1 MPKLRETPEQ
11 AADRHYREAIAA
23 GLARERMTQRTLA
36 EKTKLTPQTL
46 SGYRSNPRNMSVK
59 TLRAMWKLNVLTEA
73 DVAAIIC
80 Y

>member
-11 AADRHYREAIAA
+11 AADRRYREAIAA
-23 GLARERMTQRTLA
+23 GLAREQMTQRALA
-36 EKTKLTPQTL
+36 EKTKLAPQTL
-46 SGYRSNPRNMSVK
+46 SRYRSDPKDMSVK
-59 TLRAMWKLNVLTEA
+59 TLRKMWKLNVLTEA